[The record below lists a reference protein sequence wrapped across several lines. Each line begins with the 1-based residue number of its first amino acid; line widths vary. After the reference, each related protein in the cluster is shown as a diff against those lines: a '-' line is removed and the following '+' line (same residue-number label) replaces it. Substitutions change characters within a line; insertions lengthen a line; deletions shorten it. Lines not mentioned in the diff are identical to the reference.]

1 MYQFSVKTDNFGFF
15 GLNLGKLA
23 YYMQYFGSNNA
34 EGDAESWVEVDKT
47 GWKWVELGGEDG
59 AGWRS
64 VHGLVIT
71 N

>member
-1 MYQFSVKTDNFGFF
+1 M
-15 GLNLGKLA
+15 A